1 MSNLRSAGAGKSR
14 VDLTGRPGPGPLAPA
29 SRLRLGPAPLRSL
42 RVLPCRPPRR
52 SRPRS
57 SRRSGN
63 RPRAPGWTRR
73 CGEPGRRRGGP
84 GPGLHPLPRALG
96 APPPAPL
103 PARVQGPAVGAVPR
117 PWPGPQP
124 RSASH
129 GRVPGA
135 QAGSTR
141 HGCGPSPIPGAGAP
155 APALENGRFAKD
167 PGPAPAAPACW
178 ARVDTA
184 PLRSAQGLGLGRAAA
199 VEFPGAG
206 GQAGSPLAEAGGR
219 AAAAAALGFAA
230 GAQAPRPARGGAEPG
245 LCLTPSSPAT
255 KQRPRPLGY
264 APPTVGRDALGE
276 WVRGVAVK

>member
-1 MSNLRSAGAGKSR
+1 MSNLRAAGAGKSR

-29 SRLRLGPAPLRSL
+29 SRPRLGPAPLLSL
-42 RVLPCRPPRR
+42 LVLPCRPPRR

-63 RPRAPGWTRR
+63 RPRALGWTRR

-84 GPGLHPLPRALG
+84 GPGLHPRPPALG

-135 QAGSTR
+135 RAGSTR

-178 ARVDTA
+178 ARVDSA
-184 PLRSAQGLGLGRAAA
+184 PLRSAQGLGLGRAVA

-219 AAAAAALGFAA
+219 
-230 GAQAPRPARGGAEPG
+230 RRW
-245 LCLTPSSPAT
+245 
-255 KQRPRPLGY
+255 R
-264 APPTVGRDALGE
+264 
-276 WVRGVAVK
+276 